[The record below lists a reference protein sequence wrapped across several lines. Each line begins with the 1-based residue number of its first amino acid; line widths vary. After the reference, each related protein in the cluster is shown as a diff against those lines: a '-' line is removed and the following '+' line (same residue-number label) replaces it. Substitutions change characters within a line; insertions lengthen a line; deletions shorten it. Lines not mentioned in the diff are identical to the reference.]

1 MTLKIKPSKAAKKPV
16 NNESGF
22 TLSENFL
29 IDQLET
35 KKKTKH
41 AEKPAAEQGK
51 VGKMFKKKKT
61 PVVEEDDDE
70 EEPQTKKVNSKT
82 KVPKQKKAMEEDDDF
97 EIVKEDAQLPLKK
110 SKPKKEQAAAT
121 GDGDVPGFSAPK
133 VAKKRKLE
141 GDKTEAKK
149 VKKTEVKEQKP
160 EVSKKELKIERKKKE
175 NSGRYDLSV
184 KAKKVWEQLRRE
196 DTPKDKQLS
205 LAAELYGMVKGH
217 MQEVVVILIHF

>member
-1 MTLKIKPSKAAKKPV
+1 M
-16 NNESGF
+16 
-22 TLSENFL
+22 
-29 IDQLET
+29 
-35 KKKTKH
+35 
-41 AEKPAAEQGK
+41 
-51 VGKMFKKKKT
+51 
-61 PVVEEDDDE
+61 
-70 EEPQTKKVNSKT
+70 
-82 KVPKQKKAMEEDDDF
+82 
-97 EIVKEDAQLPLKK
+97 
-110 SKPKKEQAAAT
+110 
-121 GDGDVPGFSAPK
+121 